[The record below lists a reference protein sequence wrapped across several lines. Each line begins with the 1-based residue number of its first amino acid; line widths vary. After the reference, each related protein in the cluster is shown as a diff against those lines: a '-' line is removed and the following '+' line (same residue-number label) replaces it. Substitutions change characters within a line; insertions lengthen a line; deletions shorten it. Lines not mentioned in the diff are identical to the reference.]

1 MFETIMI
8 EPIRGFLS
16 NFSNPVSEFPM
27 TYRCELIDED

>member
-8 EPIRGFLS
+8 EPIRGFFS
-16 NFSNPVSEFPM
+16 NFSNTVSEFPM